1 MNDVSAKVSEHT
13 SKEPAMK
20 IFLPLILALA
30 LVGTAHGAAT
40 PAFEIKVSTNDT
52 ASVFGDSIPL
62 SSKDDPTN
70 ASVAR
75 SGTEKSQ
82 CEDYGRSSQAQA
94 SARTTLTEQA
104 SDGVTVRLDASVLA
118 KGGHFRT
125 CLLGCDPVFHKC
137 VGLHGNDTKAAAS
150 ATPTALVTITFN
162 KEYPPIDYLLDVATL
177 DANPAMVV
185 QLKDGLGNEI
195 PYRRNNS
202 EPQILRGRPGNLYV
216 LKLSLP
222 LSATDQGGCCSD
234 AKTGSATIRAGI
246 RIEKAPI
253 LDAKRDLVPYIAGG
267 NQTTGFKNVGAIV
280 LDGKLHCSG
289 TLIAKQT
296 ILTAAHCIDGFE
308 GRLKTV
314 GFVIFGANLVQ
325 PDLPAAKIVDFAY
338 PKSEQD
344 SRDNY
349 NPMTYDNDVGVLYL
363 DTPLQIAAAAL
374 HAGNPAWTEVRDNQT
389 NLTFVGFGY
398 DVVEDQQ
405 VGLGIKREAS
415 WHISEV
421 QERSV
426 FFKVPGLN
434 TCKGDSG
441 GPAFL
446 IQGGKMVQMAITSTG
461 VSNDCVGGGHE
472 TRVDF
477 YMAWIK
483 PRLR

>member
-1 MNDVSAKVSEHT
+1 
-13 SKEPAMK
+13 MK
-20 IFLPLILALA
+20 IFLSLVLA
-30 LVGTAHGAAT
+30 LVLAGTAHGAAT

-52 ASVFGDSIPL
+52 ANVSGDSIPL

-70 ASVAR
+70 ASIAR

-94 SARTTLTEQA
+94 SARTTLTEQGG
-104 SDGVTVRLDASVLA
+104 DGVTMRLDANVLA

-125 CLLGCDPVFHKC
+125 CLLGCDPIFHKC
-137 VGLHGNDTKAAAS
+137 LGLHGNDTKATAS
-150 ATPTALVTITFN
+150 ASATALVTITFN
-162 KEYPPIDYLLDVATL
+162 KDYPPIDYLLDVATL
-177 DANPAMVV
+177 DANSAMVV

-195 PYRRNNS
+195 PFRRSNN

-253 LDAKRDLVPYIAGG
+253 LDAKRNLVPYIGG
-267 NQTTGFKNVGAIV
+267 GSQTTGFKNVGAIV

-289 TLIAKQT
+289 TLIAKRT
-296 ILTAAHCIDGFE
+296 VLTAAHCIHGFE
-308 GRLKTV
+308 DRLKTIGV
-314 GFVIFGANLVQ
+314 VIFGSNLLQ
-325 PDLPAAKIVDFAY
+325 PELPAAKIVDSAY
-338 PKSEQD
+338 PKSERD
-344 SRDNY
+344 LRDNY

-363 DTPLQIAAAAL
+363 DSPLQIAEVAL
-374 HAGNPAWTEVRDNQT
+374 HDGDPAWSKVLDDQT

-415 WHISEV
+415 WHISNV

-446 IQGGKMVQMAITSTG
+446 IQGGKMVQMGITSTG

-472 TRVDF
+472 MRVDF
-477 YMAWIK
+477 YMPWIK
-483 PRLR
+483 PRLH